1 MRIKAAK
8 IARIPRGYLST
19 FSFLSV
25 GKDRTALNDCRSSEP
40 AIRAFVPLFTAHG
53 REIIMNMKQL
63 FDFAGRLKE
72 VLLHIREAIMK
83 KKSTIAIVVVTL
95 AIVVYAYS
103 ATSSPESS
111 ASISV
116 ELKRGPFVVSVTT
129 TGELQAK
136 NSIDI
141 RGPEGA
147 RAAGIWQMKISN
159 LIPEGTV
166 VKTGEL
172 VAELDRSEIMQK
184 LKDSELSV
192 QKFESQYDQ
201 AILDSALTL
210 SQARDEMVNLT
221 FALEEKH
228 IIKEQSIYEAPAM
241 QRQAEI
247 DYERAK
253 RNLEQAQ
260 NNYVTKQKQSIAK
273 IVAVQVDLTKEK
285 GKRDILAK
293 TLNEFTIM
301 APADGMVIYAREWN
315 GRKKVVGSTINPW
328 EAAVATLPDLSVM
341 ESTTYVNEVD
351 IQKIAVG
358 QSVEIK
364 LDADPS
370 KKLTGK
376 VRQVANIGE
385 QRPNA
390 DSKVFEVKIL
400 VNESDTTLRPAMTT
414 SNTIIVA
421 TLDNVLSVPLEA
433 VHAQNNHSYVFK
445 ENGSGV
451 VKQMVKLGMMNDNY
465 VVIEV
470 GLAEDDVVYLSTPP
484 NATELP
490 LDTLAAPIQGP

>member
-1 MRIKAAK
+1 MDFR
-8 IARIPRGYLST
+8 
-19 FSFLSV
+19 
-25 GKDRTALNDCRSSEP
+25 
-40 AIRAFVPLFTAHG
+40 
-53 REIIMNMKQL
+53 QL
-63 FDFAGRLKE
+63 FAVLKRLRVSAANIPGE
-72 VLLHIREAIMK
+72 IMK
-83 KKSTIAIVVVTL
+83 KRSIQILSVLAFIV
-95 AIVVYAYS
+95 IVLYAYA
-103 ATSSPESS
+103 ATSTPESS
-111 ASISV
+111 SSISV
-116 ELKRGPFVVSVTT
+116 VLKRGPFVVSVTT

-159 LIPEGTV
+159 LVPEGTV
-166 VKTGEL
+166 VKKGSF

-192 QKFESQYDQ
+192 QKFQSQYDQ

-210 SQARDEMVNLT
+210 SQARDEMVNLR
-221 FALEEKH
+221 FAMEEKR
-228 IIKEQSIYEAPAM
+228 IAKEQSVYEAPAM

-253 RNLEQAQ
+253 RNLQQSEK
-260 NNYVTKQKQSIAK
+260 NYVTKRKQAVAK
-273 IVAVQVDLTKEK
+273 IVTVKVDLQKEQSK
-285 GKRDILAK
+285 KDILAQ
-293 TLNEFTIM
+293 TLGEFMIK

-315 GRKKVVGSTINPW
+315 GRKKVVGATINPW
-328 EAAVATLPDLSVM
+328 ESAVATLPDLSVM
-341 ESTTYVNEVD
+341 ESITYVNEVD

-358 QSVEIK
+358 QKVEIK

-370 KKLTGK
+370 KKLSGT

-421 TLDNVLSVPLEA
+421 TLGSVLSLPLEA
-433 VHAQNNHSYVFK
+433 VHAQDGRSFVYK
-445 ENGSGV
+445 ANGSGI
-451 VKQMVKLGMMNDNY
+451 VKQEVKLGMMNDNG
-465 VVIEV
+465 VIIGS
-470 GLAEDDVVYLSTPP
+470 GLSENETVLLSTPP
-484 NATELP
+484 DAAEIP
-490 LDTLAAPIQGP
+490 VDTLATRPAPSQ

>member
-1 MRIKAAK
+1 MDTNEPFAR
-8 IARIPRGYLST
+8 IARLKNDISIILGGAMKKRYSL
-19 FSFLSV
+19 FV
-25 GKDRTALNDCRSSEP
+25 ALF
-40 AIRAFVPLFTAHG
+40 AFV
-53 REIIMNMKQL
+53 
-63 FDFAGRLKE
+63 
-72 VLLHIREAIMK
+72 V
-83 KKSTIAIVVVTL
+83 
-95 AIVVYAYS
+95 IVVYAYS
-103 ATSSPESS
+103 ATSPSESS
-111 ASISV
+111 ASIAVLV
-116 ELKRGPFVVSVTT
+116 ERGPFVVSVTT

-159 LIPEGTV
+159 LVPEGTV
-166 VKTGEL
+166 VKKGSF

-192 QKFESQYDQ
+192 QKFQSQYDQ

-210 SQARDEMVNLT
+210 SQARDEMVNLR
-221 FALEEKH
+221 FAMEEKR
-228 IIKEQSIYEAPAM
+228 IAKEQSAYEAPAM

-253 RNLEQAQ
+253 RNLEQAEK
-260 NNYVTKQKQSIAK
+260 NYVTKQKQSIAK
-273 IVAVQVDLTKEK
+273 IVTVKVDLTKEK
-285 GKRDILAK
+285 SKMGILAQ
-293 TLNEFTIM
+293 TLNEFTIK

-315 GRKKVVGSTINPW
+315 GRKKVVGATINPW
-328 EAAVATLPDLSVM
+328 ESAVATLPDLSVM

-358 QSVEIK
+358 QKVEIK

-370 KKLTGK
+370 KKLTGV

-414 SNTIIVA
+414 SNAIIVA
-421 TLDNVLSVPLEA
+421 TLDSVLSIPLES
-433 VHAQNNHSYVFK
+433 VHAQDNRSFVFK
-445 ENGSGV
+445 ENGSGI
-451 VKQMVKLGMMNDNY
+451 VKQEVELGMMNDNA
-465 VVIEV
+465 VIIKR
-470 GLAEDDVVYLSTPP
+470 GLSEEDRIYLSTPP
-484 NATELP
+484 DTKDIP
-490 LDTLAAPIQGP
+490 IDTLAVASPAQ